1 MNWSRGDD
9 HAGCSRGSQSQ
20 GARPPKNL
28 FESGLSAIRL
38 SSANRSTVAQS
49 QEGDCAIGLAC
60 CATRAKKRLTDRLI
74 VNFAWLARRLWR
86 ANERRWPAMKG
97 TARNPPK
104 PKEIAMKWTTPSY
117 TDMRFGFEITMYI
130 ATR

>member
-1 MNWSRGDD
+1 
-9 HAGCSRGSQSQ
+9 
-20 GARPPKNL
+20 
-28 FESGLSAIRL
+28 
-38 SSANRSTVAQS
+38 
-49 QEGDCAIGLAC
+49 
-60 CATRAKKRLTDRLI
+60 
-74 VNFAWLARRLWR
+74 
-86 ANERRWPAMKG
+86 MKG